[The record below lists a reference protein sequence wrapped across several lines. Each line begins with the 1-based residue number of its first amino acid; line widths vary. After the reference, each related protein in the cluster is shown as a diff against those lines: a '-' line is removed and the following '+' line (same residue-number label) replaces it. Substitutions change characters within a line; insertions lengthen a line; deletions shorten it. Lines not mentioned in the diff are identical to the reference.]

1 MPTLQ
6 LFIHLALYG
15 LGFYLLMRV
24 FFPKKRKP
32 ADCLAER
39 SLKLAGDDLLHD
51 AEFRIMFI
59 TPMRPRELT
68 AFFGSFSQYFV
79 RCDS

>member
-6 LFIHLALYG
+6 LLIHLALYG
-15 LGFYLLMRV
+15 LGFYLLIRV

-39 SLKLAGDDLLHD
+39 SLKLASDDLLQD
-51 AEFRIMFI
+51 AEFRIMYSS
-59 TPMRPRELT
+59 PMRPRELN
-68 AFFGSFSQYFV
+68 AFFSSFSQYFV